1 DTDRIRIEIG
11 ETEGVFKVESVE
23 LICMEQMEDRM
34 YDMAG
39 NVEEEMQYLQ
49 ESGSVRNTSG
59 PDCNT
64 IPDFLGGPCPSP

>member
-1 DTDRIRIEIG
+1 M
-11 ETEGVFKVESVE
+11 E